1 MFNKTWNIHK
11 TTPFYNFSPIQYN
24 TYEAELLAFIVA
36 NARNMSSSTL
46 AQQTQSGAST
56 FIAASR
62 HFPGQID
69 GSGRSLMETLDDLG
83 DITGIRFQS
92 LDLYDARV
100 EDDGESV
107 SQFSLMISITVKP
120 KGKTREQLYFCAV
133 ILDQLD
139 GRIDRP
145 DSVFT
150 HFNLVLLKAP
160 VLIGQLLI
168 QWLERKFDCKICR
181 LLLQSYDLRR
191 IVNTSIEVMYNHAQ
205 GQDERKAR
213 PIELHYAFP
222 EGVSGLKS
230 ISVSLPTDEA
240 RQLLVSR
247 EEGSSSGF
255 LDGVETHCSDS
266 MRIDFGRLN
275 LTRAGCSSWYLAS
288 EGKIKLPGTMGR
300 LHRIELENFKS
311 YKGHQTIGPFNDFT
325 CVIGPNG
332 AGKSNLMDAI
342 SFVLGVKSAQ
352 LRSTQLRELIYR
364 DRADDS
370 EEAQRNGV
378 SGSSRQG
385 TGNDADPRKTSVMA
399 VYLKDDGSEVRFTRS
414 VNMAGVSEYKIN
426 GKVML
431 YSDYDKALQE
441 INILVKAR
449 NFLVFQGDVEAI
461 ASQSPKDLTKL
472 IEQISG
478 SLELKQEYDRLQQE
492 QERAVENSTFNFHR
506 KKGINAEIKQYQEQK
521 AEAERFETLQEEKA
535 NLLVSYL
542 VWKLFHIER
551 NITSAEKVIVT
562 KDETL
567 RATYKELD
575 TLEEALKSAKKE
587 LATVQRE
594 SYRKERSIAK
604 REAALSGLHPEALSL
619 DEKVAHVTKKIKSIK
634 ANGTAVKEIYTT
646 QNQRV
651 TRQQAELAQI
661 EKAAAK
667 FEEEARVQEEARDV
681 TLSQEDLSLYS
692 SKKEEVALR
701 TMTQTQ
707 QLGQLRRNIK
717 TAREENSRMKES
729 VAELELKKGRL
740 VDQETSLIDHQ
751 RKVESHI
758 AQVLQDQ
765 SKTQQELSNLNNER
779 LRIEK
784 TELELNEKLTNT
796 LNQLMEAKLDQR
808 ESEKEQR
815 FKETLSSLKRIFPG
829 VYGRITDLCK
839 PTQRKY
845 DAAISVILGRHL
857 DAIVV
862 DREKTAIDCIQLL
875 REQRSGHATFLP
887 LDTLVVKP
895 INDRLRSL
903 AKGARL
909 AIDVVQ
915 YDEALERA
923 IQYVCG
929 NALVCDTMDVAKHVC
944 YELNQQ
950 VKAVAL
956 DGTIFHKSGLITGGQ
971 SGIGSGARR
980 WEERVVEDLKK
991 RRDAMLAQLNELSK
1005 TKKRGMPEE
1014 TLKSELAGIESKLSF
1029 SREDLSATRRKLN
1042 GVREEIKLI
1051 ETELSEK
1058 LPKAEQSSRELALH
1072 EREISRIE
1080 ATVHQIEDEI
1090 FASLCQKIGVSNIR
1104 EYEEQKLKRSQQL
1117 SEKRS
1122 KFETILSKLGNQLL
1136 FDTTQL
1142 NETKERLSR
1151 LETMMTSETTALD
1164 DYEGQRDVIQSKQSD
1179 IQKEIETL
1187 KQELEAA
1194 QTASQTRSDQVNAL
1208 KKQVVRVNKQV
1219 DVLMKDISAKESLVE
1234 KLDSERSSIF
1244 RRCKL
1249 EQIDLPMDK
1258 GSLNDV
1264 SLDDVEGYR
1273 QTISSESSMDIDTEG
1288 GIPVRSSQGRRSQ
1301 EWKITVDFSDLDE
1314 EHRQE
1319 LPSSN
1324 LTLSSVTAQG
1334 SGATGLDLN
1343 RLSLSQS
1350 QAGSQPGLAGSASQ
1364 TDQAEMNTM
1373 EKMEND
1379 YLDRLRNLSDEIER
1393 LAPNMKAIER
1403 LDGVEA
1409 RLKQTD
1415 KEFNAARKSAR
1426 VIKEAFAAV
1435 KQERFDRFNRAF
1447 QHISEKIDEIY
1458 KSLTQSTAFPM
1469 GGTAYLSLE
1478 DTEEPYLDGIRYHAM
1493 PPLKR
1498 FRDMDQLSGGE
1509 KTMAALAL
1517 LFAIHSFRPSPF
1529 FVLDEV
1535 DAALD
1540 NMNVA
1545 RIGHYLQEHASNS
1558 LQFIVISLKSSL
1570 YERGQGLVGIYR
1582 DQDVNSSKTLT
1593 LALDQFED

>member
-1 MFNKTWNIHK
+1 
-11 TTPFYNFSPIQYN
+11 
-24 TYEAELLAFIVA
+24 
-36 NARNMSSSTL
+36 
-46 AQQTQSGAST
+46 
-56 FIAASR
+56 
-62 HFPGQID
+62 
-69 GSGRSLMETLDDLG
+69 
-83 DITGIRFQS
+83 
-92 LDLYDARV
+92 
-100 EDDGESV
+100 
-107 SQFSLMISITVKP
+107 
-120 KGKTREQLYFCAV
+120 
-133 ILDQLD
+133 
-139 GRIDRP
+139 
-145 DSVFT
+145 
-150 HFNLVLLKAP
+150 
-160 VLIGQLLI
+160 
-168 QWLERKFDCKICR
+168 
-181 LLLQSYDLRR
+181 
-191 IVNTSIEVMYNHAQ
+191 
-205 GQDERKAR
+205 
-213 PIELHYAFP
+213 
-222 EGVSGLKS
+222 
-230 ISVSLPTDEA
+230 
-240 RQLLVSR
+240 
-247 EEGSSSGF
+247 
-255 LDGVETHCSDS
+255 
-266 MRIDFGRLN
+266 
-275 LTRAGCSSWYLAS
+275 
-288 EGKIKLPGTMGR
+288 MGR

-311 YKGHQTIGPFNDFT
+311 YKGHQTIGPFKDFT

-342 SFVLGVKSAQ
+342 SFVLGIKSAQ
-352 LRSTQLRELIYR
+352 LRSSQLRELIYR
-364 DRADDS
+364 DRAEES
-370 EEAQRNGV
+370 EETQRNG
-378 SGSSRQG
+378 STSRQG
-385 TGNDADPRKTSVMA
+385 ATNDNDPRKTSVMA
-399 VYLKDDGSEVRFTRS
+399 VYQEDDGSEIKFTRS
-414 VNMAGVSEYKIN
+414 ANMAGVSEYKIN

-431 YSDYDKALQE
+431 YADYDKALQK

-492 QERAVENSTFNFHR
+492 QERAVENSTFNFHK

-535 NLLVSYL
+535 NLLINYL
-542 VWKLFHIER
+542 VWKLFHIEQ
-551 NITSAEKVIVT
+551 NITATEKAIAT
-562 KDETL
+562 KNETL
-567 RATYKELD
+567 STTQSELD
-575 TLEEALKSAKKE
+575 VLDEALKSSKKE
-587 LATVQRE
+587 LATAQRDT
-594 SYRKERSIAK
+594 YRKERSIAK
-604 REAALSGLHPEALSL
+604 REIALSNLHPEAVSL
-619 DEKVAHVTKKIKSIK
+619 DEKIAHVTKKIKSIK
-634 ANGTAVKEIYTT
+634 TNGAAVKEIYNT

-651 TRQQAELAQI
+651 TQQQTELAQM

-667 FEEEARVQEEARDV
+667 FEDEARAQEESRGV
-681 TLSQEDLSLYS
+681 TLSQEDLASYS
-692 SKKEEVALR
+692 SMKEEVALR
-701 TMTQTQ
+701 TVAQTQ
-707 QLGQLRRNIK
+707 QLGHLKRNIK
-717 TAREENSRMKES
+717 TAREENSRLKDS
-729 VAELELKKGRL
+729 VTELELKKGRL
-740 VDQETSLIDHQ
+740 VDQETNLVDHQ

-765 SKTQQELSNLNNER
+765 SRAQQELSNLNNER

-829 VYGRITDLCK
+829 VHGRVTDLCK

-895 INDRLRSL
+895 VNDRLRSL

-929 NALVCDTMDVAKHVC
+929 NALVCDTMEVAKHVC
-944 YELNQQ
+944 YELGQQ

-991 RRDAMLAQLNELSK
+991 RRDTMLAQLNELSK

-1029 SREDLSATRRKLN
+1029 SREDLNATKRKLN
-1042 GVREEIKLI
+1042 GIHEEIKLI
-1051 ETELSEK
+1051 EAELSEK
-1058 LPKAEQSSRELALH
+1058 MPILERSSRELALH
-1072 EREISRIE
+1072 EGEISGIE
-1080 ATVHQIEDEI
+1080 ETVHQIEDQI
-1090 FASLCQKIGVSNIR
+1090 FASLCQKVGVSNIR

-1117 SEKRS
+1117 SERRAKY
-1122 KFETILSKLGNQLL
+1122 ETVLSKLRNQLL
-1136 FDTTQL
+1136 FETTQL
-1142 NETKERLSR
+1142 SETKERLSR
-1151 LETMMTSETTALD
+1151 LETMMTLETAALD
-1164 DYEGQRDVIQSKQSD
+1164 EYEGQRDDIQSKQAQ

-1194 QTASQTRSDQVNAL
+1194 QSTFQTCSDRVNAH
-1208 KKQVVRVNKQV
+1208 KKQLARVNKQV
-1219 DVLMKDISAKESLVE
+1219 DVLTKDISAKESLVE

-1249 EQIDLPMDK
+1249 EQIELPMEK

-1273 QTISSESSMDIDTEG
+1273 QPISGEDNMGMDIDSEAGTP
-1288 GIPVRSSQGRRSQ
+1288 IRSSQGRRSQ
-1301 EWKITVDFSDLDE
+1301 EWKIIVDFSELDE
-1314 EHRQE
+1314 DQRQV
-1319 LPSSN
+1319 LPSSK
-1324 LTLSSVTAQG
+1324 LVSSSSISQSSDAA
-1334 SGATGLDLN
+1334 SLDLN
-1343 RLSLSQS
+1343 RLTISQS
-1350 QAGSQPGLAGSASQ
+1350 QTGSQLSGLAEA
-1364 TDQAEMNTM
+1364 DQAEVNTM
-1373 EKMEND
+1373 EKVEND
-1379 YLDRLRNLSDEIER
+1379 YLDRLRHLSDEIER

-1426 VIKEAFAAV
+1426 TIKEAFAAV
-1435 KQERFDRFNRAF
+1435 KQERFEKFNRAF

-1458 KSLTQSTAFPM
+1458 KALTQSTAFPM

-1517 LFAIHSFRPSPF
+1517 LFAIHSYRPSPF
-1529 FVLDEV
+1529 FVLDEI

-1582 DQDVNSSKTLT
+1582 DQGVNSSKTLT

>member
-1 MFNKTWNIHK
+1 
-11 TTPFYNFSPIQYN
+11 
-24 TYEAELLAFIVA
+24 
-36 NARNMSSSTL
+36 
-46 AQQTQSGAST
+46 
-56 FIAASR
+56 
-62 HFPGQID
+62 
-69 GSGRSLMETLDDLG
+69 
-83 DITGIRFQS
+83 
-92 LDLYDARV
+92 
-100 EDDGESV
+100 
-107 SQFSLMISITVKP
+107 
-120 KGKTREQLYFCAV
+120 
-133 ILDQLD
+133 
-139 GRIDRP
+139 
-145 DSVFT
+145 
-150 HFNLVLLKAP
+150 
-160 VLIGQLLI
+160 
-168 QWLERKFDCKICR
+168 
-181 LLLQSYDLRR
+181 
-191 IVNTSIEVMYNHAQ
+191 
-205 GQDERKAR
+205 
-213 PIELHYAFP
+213 
-222 EGVSGLKS
+222 
-230 ISVSLPTDEA
+230 
-240 RQLLVSR
+240 
-247 EEGSSSGF
+247 
-255 LDGVETHCSDS
+255 
-266 MRIDFGRLN
+266 
-275 LTRAGCSSWYLAS
+275 
-288 EGKIKLPGTMGR
+288 MGR

-352 LRSTQLRELIYR
+352 LRSSQLRELIYR
-364 DRADDS
+364 DRADDG
-370 EEAQRNGV
+370 EETQRNGT
-378 SGSSRQG
+378 SGTSRQG
-385 TGNDADPRKTSVMA
+385 ALSDSDPRRTWVMA
-399 VYLKDDGSEVRFTRS
+399 VYQKDNGDEIRFTRS

-426 GKVML
+426 DRVML
-431 YSDYDKALQE
+431 YADYDKKLQE

-521 AEAERFETLQEEKA
+521 AEAERFETLQDEKE
-535 NLLVSYL
+535 NLQIEYL
-542 VWKLFHIER
+542 VWKLFHIEQ
-551 NITSAEKVIVT
+551 NITSTEKAIAT

-567 RATYKELD
+567 RATQVELD
-575 TLEEALKSAKKE
+575 NVEETLKNAKKE
-587 LATVQRE
+587 QAIAQRE

-604 REAALSGLHPEALSL
+604 REAALGSLHPEALSL
-619 DEKVAHVTKKIKSIK
+619 DEKIAHVTKKIKSIK
-634 ANGTAVKEIYTT
+634 ANGLAVKETYTA
-646 QNQRV
+646 QNQHV
-651 TRQQAELAQI
+651 TQQQI
-661 EKAAAK
+661 ELEQVQKAATK
-667 FEEEARVQEEARDV
+667 FEQEAKAQEEAGGV
-681 TLSQEDLSLYS
+681 TLNQGDLSLYNQ
-692 SKKEEVALR
+692 KKEEVALR
-701 TMTQTQ
+701 TVAQTQ
-707 QLGQLRRNIK
+707 QLGQLKRNIK
-717 TAREENSRMKES
+717 SAREENGRMKES
-729 VAELELKKGRL
+729 VTELESKKNRL
-740 VDQETSLIDHQ
+740 GEQESSLIEHQ

-765 SKTQQELSNLNNER
+765 SRAQQELANLNNER
-779 LRIEK
+779 VRIEK

-829 VYGRITDLCK
+829 VHGRITDLCK

-895 INDRLRSL
+895 INDRLRNL

-929 NALVCDTMDVAKHVC
+929 NALVCDTMEVAKHVC
-944 YELNQQ
+944 YELGQQ

-956 DGTIFHKSGLITGGQ
+956 DGTVFHKSGLITGGQ

-991 RRDAMLAQLNELSK
+991 RRDTMLAQLNELSK

-1014 TLKSELAGIESKLSF
+1014 TLKSELAGIESKLAF

-1042 GVREEIKLI
+1042 GIREEIKLV
-1051 ETELSEK
+1051 EAELSEK
-1058 LPKAEQSSRELALH
+1058 LPKAEQSSRDLATH
-1072 EREISRIE
+1072 ESEISRID
-1080 ATVHQIEDEI
+1080 AIVHQIEDEI
-1090 FASLCQKIGVSNIR
+1090 FSTLCQKVRVANIR
-1104 EYEEQKLKRSQQL
+1104 EYEEQKLKRSQQI
-1117 SEKRS
+1117 SERRAKY
-1122 KFETILSKLGNQLL
+1122 ETLLSKLNNQLM
-1136 FDTTQL
+1136 FETTQL
-1142 NETKERLSR
+1142 NGTKDRLTRLDTMVATETA
-1151 LETMMTSETTALD
+1151 ALD
-1164 DYEGQRDVIQSKQSD
+1164 AYEGQRDVIQTKQAD
-1179 IQKEIETL
+1179 IQKDIEIL
-1187 KQELEAA
+1187 KRELEAA
-1194 QTASQTRSDQVNAL
+1194 QTSFQDCSEQVNIR
-1208 KKQVVRVNKQV
+1208 KKQFMRINKQV
-1219 DVLMKDISAKESLVE
+1219 DILMKDISAKESLVE
-1234 KLDSERSSIF
+1234 KYDSERSSIF

-1249 EQIDLPMDK
+1249 EQINLPMEK

-1264 SLDDVEGYR
+1264 SLDDVEIYR
-1273 QTISSESSMDIDTEG
+1273 QPATTESSMDMDIDSEAG
-1288 GIPVRSSQGRRSQ
+1288 ASMRPSQIRRSQ
-1301 EWKITVDFSDLDE
+1301 EWKIIVDFTDLDE
-1314 EHRQE
+1314 DQRQV
-1319 LPSSN
+1319 LPSSGAI
-1324 LTLSSVTAQG
+1324 LPVAGQG
-1334 SGATGLDLN
+1334 SSINLDIN

-1350 QAGSQPGLAGSASQ
+1350 QNGTNGSSSQ
-1364 TDQAEMNTM
+1364 ADQSEPNTM

-1379 YLDRLRNLSDEIER
+1379 YLDRLRRLSDEIER

-1415 KEFNAARKSAR
+1415 KEFNAARRNAR
-1426 VIKEAFAAV
+1426 TIKETFASV
-1435 KQERFDRFNRAF
+1435 KQERFERFNRAF

-1458 KSLTQSTAFPM
+1458 KSLTQSAAFPM

-1545 RIGHYLQEHASNS
+1545 RIGHYLQEHASKD
-1558 LQFIVISLKSSL
+1558 LQFIVISLKNSL

-1582 DQDVNSSKTLT
+1582 DQGVNSSKTLT

>member
-1 MFNKTWNIHK
+1 
-11 TTPFYNFSPIQYN
+11 
-24 TYEAELLAFIVA
+24 
-36 NARNMSSSTL
+36 
-46 AQQTQSGAST
+46 
-56 FIAASR
+56 
-62 HFPGQID
+62 
-69 GSGRSLMETLDDLG
+69 
-83 DITGIRFQS
+83 
-92 LDLYDARV
+92 
-100 EDDGESV
+100 
-107 SQFSLMISITVKP
+107 
-120 KGKTREQLYFCAV
+120 
-133 ILDQLD
+133 
-139 GRIDRP
+139 
-145 DSVFT
+145 
-150 HFNLVLLKAP
+150 
-160 VLIGQLLI
+160 
-168 QWLERKFDCKICR
+168 
-181 LLLQSYDLRR
+181 
-191 IVNTSIEVMYNHAQ
+191 
-205 GQDERKAR
+205 
-213 PIELHYAFP
+213 
-222 EGVSGLKS
+222 
-230 ISVSLPTDEA
+230 
-240 RQLLVSR
+240 
-247 EEGSSSGF
+247 
-255 LDGVETHCSDS
+255 
-266 MRIDFGRLN
+266 
-275 LTRAGCSSWYLAS
+275 
-288 EGKIKLPGTMGR
+288 MGR

-352 LRSTQLRELIYR
+352 LRSSQLRELIYR
-364 DRADDS
+364 DRANDR
-370 EEAQRNGV
+370 EETQRNGAP
-378 SGSSRQG
+378 RQG
-385 TGNDADPRKTSVMA
+385 TANDADPRKTSVMA
-399 VYLKDDGSEVRFTRS
+399 VYQKNDGSEVKFTRS

-535 NLLVSYL
+535 NLLISYL

-551 NITSAEKVIVT
+551 NITSAEKVIVA

-567 RATYKELD
+567 RATHAELD

-587 LATVQRE
+587 QATAQRE

-646 QNQRV
+646 QTRRV
-651 TRQQAELAQI
+651 TQQQAELAQM

-667 FEEEARVQEEARDV
+667 FEEEARVQEEARGV

-701 TMTQTQ
+701 TVAQTQ
-707 QLGQLRRNIK
+707 QLGQLKRNIK

-729 VAELELKKGRL
+729 VTELELKKGRL

-765 SKTQQELSNLNNER
+765 SRTQQELSNLNNER

-829 VYGRITDLCK
+829 VYGRVTDLCK

-895 INDRLRSL
+895 VNDRLRSV

-909 AIDVVQ
+909 AVDVVQ

-929 NALVCDTMDVAKHVC
+929 NALVCDTMEVAKHVC
-944 YELNQQ
+944 YELGQQ

-980 WEERVVEDLKK
+980 WEERVVEDLKR
-991 RRDAMLAQLNELSK
+991 RRDAMLTQLNELSK

-1029 SREDLSATRRKLN
+1029 SREDLNATRRKLN

-1051 ETELSEK
+1051 EAELSEK

-1090 FASLCQKIGVSNIR
+1090 FASLCQKVGVSNIR

-1117 SEKRS
+1117 SERRAKY
-1122 KFETILSKLGNQLL
+1122 ETLLSKLRNQLL
-1136 FDTTQL
+1136 FETTQL

-1151 LETMMTSETTALD
+1151 LETMMASETAALD
-1164 DYEGQRDVIQSKQSD
+1164 DYEGQRDIIQSKQSD

-1194 QTASQTRSDQVNAL
+1194 QTTFQTCSDQVNAL

-1219 DVLMKDISAKESLVE
+1219 DALMKDISAKESLVE

-1273 QTISSESSMDIDTEG
+1273 QSIPSENSMDIDTEG
-1288 GIPVRSSQGRRSQ
+1288 GVPVRSSQGRRSQ
-1301 EWKITVDFSDLDE
+1301 EWKITVDFSDLDK

-1324 LTLSSVTAQG
+1324 LTLSSVTTQS
-1334 SGATGLDLN
+1334 SGAASLDLN

-1350 QAGSQPGLAGSASQ
+1350 QTGSQGLVGSTSQ
-1364 TDQAEMNTM
+1364 TDQAEVNTM

-1379 YLDRLRNLSDEIER
+1379 YLDRLRSLSDEIER

-1426 VIKEAFAAV
+1426 TIKEAFAAV

-1458 KSLTQSTAFPM
+1458 KSLTQSAAFPM

-1582 DQDVNSSKTLT
+1582 DQGVNSSKTLT
-1593 LALDQFED
+1593 LALDQFDE

>member
-1 MFNKTWNIHK
+1 
-11 TTPFYNFSPIQYN
+11 
-24 TYEAELLAFIVA
+24 
-36 NARNMSSSTL
+36 
-46 AQQTQSGAST
+46 
-56 FIAASR
+56 
-62 HFPGQID
+62 
-69 GSGRSLMETLDDLG
+69 
-83 DITGIRFQS
+83 
-92 LDLYDARV
+92 
-100 EDDGESV
+100 
-107 SQFSLMISITVKP
+107 
-120 KGKTREQLYFCAV
+120 
-133 ILDQLD
+133 
-139 GRIDRP
+139 
-145 DSVFT
+145 
-150 HFNLVLLKAP
+150 
-160 VLIGQLLI
+160 
-168 QWLERKFDCKICR
+168 
-181 LLLQSYDLRR
+181 
-191 IVNTSIEVMYNHAQ
+191 
-205 GQDERKAR
+205 
-213 PIELHYAFP
+213 
-222 EGVSGLKS
+222 
-230 ISVSLPTDEA
+230 
-240 RQLLVSR
+240 
-247 EEGSSSGF
+247 
-255 LDGVETHCSDS
+255 
-266 MRIDFGRLN
+266 
-275 LTRAGCSSWYLAS
+275 
-288 EGKIKLPGTMGR
+288 MGR

-352 LRSTQLRELIYR
+352 LRSSQLRELIYR
-364 DRADDS
+364 DRVDNG
-370 EEAQRNGV
+370 EEAQRNGTN
-378 SGSSRQG
+378 GASRQG
-385 TGNDADPRKTSVMA
+385 ALNDADPRKTWVMA
-399 VYLKDDGSEVRFTRS
+399 VYQQDDDTEIKFTRS

-431 YSDYDKALQE
+431 YADYDRALQG

-478 SLELKQEYDRLQQE
+478 SLDLKQEYDRLQQE
-492 QERAVENSTFNFHR
+492 QECAVENSTFNFQR

-535 NLLVSYL
+535 NLLVNYL

-551 NITSAEKVIVT
+551 NITSTEKVIAD
-562 KDETL
+562 KEESL
-567 RATYKELD
+567 RTTYEELD
-575 TLEEALKSAKKE
+575 ALEESLKSAKKE
-587 LATVQRE
+587 QAMAQRE
-594 SYRKERSIAK
+594 AYRKERSIVK
-604 REAALSGLHPEALSL
+604 REMALSSLHPEALSL
-619 DEKVAHVTKKIKSIK
+619 DEKIAHVTKKIKSIK
-634 ANGTAVKEIYTT
+634 ANETAVKETYAT
-646 QNQRV
+646 QHQRV
-651 TRQQAELAQI
+651 AQQQIELAQM

-667 FEEEARVQEEARDV
+667 FEEEARAQEEARGV
-681 TLSQEDLSLYS
+681 TLSQEDLLLYS

-701 TMTQTQ
+701 TVAQAQ
-707 QLGQLRRNIK
+707 QLSQLRRNIK
-717 TAREENSRMKES
+717 TAREENSRLKES
-729 VAELELKKGRL
+729 IAELELKKSRL
-740 VDQETSLIDHQ
+740 VDQETGLTEHQ
-751 RKVESHI
+751 RKVESHM
-758 AQVLQDQ
+758 AQALQDQ
-765 SKTQQELSNLNNER
+765 SRTQQELTNLNNER

-815 FKETLSSLKRIFPG
+815 FKETLTSLKRIFPG
-829 VYGRITDLCK
+829 VHGRVTDLCK

-895 INDRLRSL
+895 VNDRLRSL

-929 NALVCDTMDVAKHVC
+929 NALVCDTMEVAKHVC
-944 YELNQQ
+944 YDLGQQ

-980 WEERVVEDLKK
+980 WEERVVDDLKK
-991 RRDAMLAQLNELSK
+991 RRDAMLVQLNELSK

-1014 TLKSELAGIESKLSF
+1014 ALKSELAGIETKLSF
-1029 SREDLSATRRKLN
+1029 LRDDLNATKRKLN
-1042 GVREEIKLI
+1042 GIQEEIKLI
-1051 ETELSEK
+1051 EIELSEK
-1058 LPKAEQSSRELALH
+1058 LPKADQSSKELALH

-1080 ATVHQIEDEI
+1080 ATVHQIEDEV

-1117 SEKRS
+1117 SERRAKY
-1122 KFETILSKLGNQLL
+1122 ETLLSKLRNQLL
-1136 FDTTQL
+1136 FETTQL

-1151 LETMMTSETTALD
+1151 LETMMTLETSALD
-1164 DYEGQRDVIQSKQSD
+1164 DYERRRDVIQSEQAE
-1179 IQKEIETL
+1179 IRQEIERL
-1187 KQELEAA
+1187 KKELEASQIA
-1194 QTASQTRSDQVNAL
+1194 FQTCSDQVNAR
-1208 KKQVVRVNKQV
+1208 KKQVARINKQV
-1219 DVLMKDISAKESLVE
+1219 DTLMKDISAKESLVE

-1249 EQIDLPMDK
+1249 EQIDLPIEK

-1264 SLDDVEGYR
+1264 SLDDMEGYR
-1273 QTISSESSMDIDTEG
+1273 QSVSGEHGMGMDIDTEEG
-1288 GIPVRSSQGRRSQ
+1288 VSIRSPQGRRSQ

-1314 EHRQE
+1314 DQRQA

-1324 LTLSSVTAQG
+1324 LSSSSAQSQSSGTA
-1334 SGATGLDLN
+1334 GLDLN

-1350 QAGSQPGLAGSASQ
+1350 QAGSQPLGLVGSSSQ
-1364 TDQAEMNTM
+1364 ADQVEVNTM

-1379 YLDRLRNLSDEIER
+1379 FLDRLRHLSDEIER

-1403 LDGVEA
+1403 LDSVEA

-1415 KEFNAARKSAR
+1415 KEFNAARKSVR
-1426 VIKEAFAAV
+1426 TIKEAFAAV

-1458 KSLTQSTAFPM
+1458 KSLTQSTAFPL

-1529 FVLDEV
+1529 FVLDEI

-1545 RIGHYLQEHASNS
+1545 RIGHYLQEHASKS

-1582 DQDVNSSKTLT
+1582 DQGVNSSKTLT